1 MRAAWNPAKQ
11 TGWYL
16 ARNRLVCERFR
27 RGVATSEIAFEFN
40 LSLESVNEILR
51 AFGINQ
57 KRRVVVMSYGA
68 REENYGG

>member
-1 MRAAWNPAKQ
+1 MRPAWNPAKQ

-16 ARNRLVCERFR
+16 WRNRLVCERFIQ
-27 RGVATSEIAFEFN
+27 GVATSEIAFEFN

-57 KRRVVVMSYGA
+57 KNGA